1 MGQALKEHEVDALWQ
16 EWTEHQ
22 KSDTKAAL
30 IDHYLPLIEF
40 LSKRLGRQVPYS
52 YRADLYSFAA
62 IGLMDAIDKFKPELG
77 YRFETYASRR
87 IRGAMSDGL
96 RALDWLPR
104 GAGERA
110 SRVIESIVPVDFKSA
125 RSPGGTRLEET
136 LSDPI
141 QGTLFDDMELATEHG
156 QVKEALAELPEREQ
170 RIVRD
175 HYYEHRR
182 LAEIGKDMGITESRV
197 CQLHRR
203 ALRMLHVK
211 LAERLSA

>member
-1 MGQALKEHEVDALWQ
+1 MGQGLSEQETERLWQ
-16 EWTEHQ
+16 EWT
-22 KSDTKAAL
+22 DAGGPDVKAKL
-30 IDHYLPLIEF
+30 IEHYLPLIEF
-40 LSKRLGRQVPYS
+40 LSKRLGRQVPFS

-87 IRGAMSDGL
+87 VRGAMSDGL

-104 GAGERA
+104 GASERA
-110 SRVIESIVPVDFKSA
+110 SRVIETIVPVDFKSA

-136 LSDPI
+136 LADPV
-141 QGTLFDDMELATEHG
+141 QGTLFDALELQSEHDE
-156 QVKEALAELPEREQ
+156 VAAAITELPEREQ
-170 RIVRD
+170 RIVVD
-175 HYYEHRR
+175 HYYERR
-182 LAEIGKDMGITESRV
+182 KLAEIGKDMGITESRV

-203 ALRMLHVK
+203 ALRILEAK

>member
-1 MGQALKEHEVDALWQ
+1 MGQPRNEDELQQLWQ
-16 EWTEHQ
+16 EWTENHEP
-22 KSDTKAAL
+22 DTKAAL
-30 IDHYLPLIEF
+30 IEHYLPLIEF

-104 GAGERA
+104 GASERA
-110 SRVIESIVPVDFKSA
+110 SRVIETIVPFDFKSA
-125 RSPGGTRLEET
+125 RTPGGMRFEDT
-136 LSDPI
+136 LADPV
-141 QGTLFDDMELATEHG
+141 QGTLFDNLELLSEHAE
-156 QVKEALAELPEREQ
+156 VAEAIGELPEREQ
-170 RIVRD
+170 RIVKD
-175 HYYEHRR
+175 HYYGSRR
-182 LAEIGKDMGITESRV
+182 LADIGKDMGITESRV

-203 ALRMLHVK
+203 ALRMLQVT
-211 LAERLSA
+211 LAERLTA

>member
-1 MGQALKEHEVDALWQ
+1 
-16 EWTEHQ
+16 
-22 KSDTKAAL
+22 
-30 IDHYLPLIEF
+30 
-40 LSKRLGRQVPYS
+40 
-52 YRADLYSFAA
+52 
-62 IGLMDAIDKFKPELG
+62 MDAIDKFKPELG

-104 GAGERA
+104 GASERA
-110 SRVIESIVPVDFKSA
+110 SRVIETIVPVDFKSA

-136 LSDPI
+136 LSDPA
-141 QGTLFDDMELATEHG
+141 QGTVFDGLELESDHNEVA
-156 QVKEALAELPEREQ
+156 AAILELPEREQ

-175 HYYEHRR
+175 HYYESRK

-203 ALRMLHVK
+203 ALRMLEAK
-211 LAERLSA
+211 LVERLSA